1 MNENSFEFATIKQ
14 YKLAETVKK
23 RIINDIANMDN
34 INKFN
39 QVTNTNYEKA
49 ELINF
54 FKEKD
59 DFKYLIFFI
68 MKKILYIKHF
78 YHFINYTL
86 ASECIII

>member
-1 MNENSFEFATIKQ
+1 MNEKSFEFATIKQ

-49 ELINF
+49 GLINF

-59 DFKYLIFFI
+59 DFKY
-68 MKKILYIKHF
+68 
-78 YHFINYTL
+78 FINQKNINTHGVIVSAL
-86 ASECIII
+86 MKLKRK

>member
-1 MNENSFEFATIKQ
+1 
-14 YKLAETVKK
+14 
-23 RIINDIANMDN
+23 MDN

-59 DFKYLIFFI
+59 DFKY
-68 MKKILYIKHF
+68 
-78 YHFINYTL
+78 FINQKNINTHGVIVSAL
-86 ASECIII
+86 MKLKRK

>member
-1 MNENSFEFATIKQ
+1 
-14 YKLAETVKK
+14 
-23 RIINDIANMDN
+23 MDN

-59 DFKYLIFFI
+59 DFKYFI
-68 MKKILYIKHF
+68 YPKNINTHGVIVSALMKLKRK
-78 YHFINYTL
+78 
-86 ASECIII
+86 

>member
-1 MNENSFEFATIKQ
+1 MNEKSFEFATIKQ

-59 DFKYLIFFI
+59 DFKY
-68 MKKILYIKHF
+68 
-78 YHFINYTL
+78 FINQKNINTHGVIVSAL
-86 ASECIII
+86 MKLKRK

>member
-1 MNENSFEFATIKQ
+1 MNEKSFEFATIKQ

-54 FKEKD
+54 FK
-59 DFKYLIFFI
+59 
-68 MKKILYIKHF
+68 
-78 YHFINYTL
+78 
-86 ASECIII
+86 